1 VVCNKKVVES
11 LIKAGAFDSL
21 GHARR
26 GLLAVHADVIDAAMG
41 TKRAEAVGQ
50 FDLFGSMDDETSGPG
65 LGFDVVIPSA
75 EWDKTTLLAAE
86 RDMLGLYVSD
96 HPLFGVEHVLSRLVD
111 CPVASLTADERP
123 EGSIVTIGGIVSS
136 LQRKMTKQ
144 GSPWAIATVEDL
156 EGAIEVLFFP
166 QTYQQYAMQLA
177 EDAVIC
183 VKGRLNKRD
192 DVPSLAAIEMFM
204 PDLGEA
210 LDRGPVVL
218 QIPAARC
225 TPPVVERLRE
235 VLKTH
240 PGVTEVQLQLRNGTR
255 TTVLRLD
262 ENLRVEATPALM
274 GDLKALLG
282 PSCLVG

>member
-1 VVCNKKVVES
+1 
-11 LIKAGAFDSL
+11 
-21 GHARR
+21 
-26 GLLAVHADVIDAAMG
+26 
-41 TKRAEAVGQ
+41 
-50 FDLFGSMDDETSGPG
+50 
-65 LGFDVVIPSA
+65 
-75 EWDKTTLLAAE
+75 
-86 RDMLGLYVSD
+86 
-96 HPLFGVEHVLSRLVD
+96 
-111 CPVASLTADERP
+111 
-123 EGSIVTIGGIVSS
+123 
-136 LQRKMTKQ
+136 MTKQ

-177 EDAVIC
+177 QDAVIC
-183 VKGRLNKRD
+183 VKGRLNRRD
-192 DVPSLAAIEMFM
+192 DVPTLNAIEMFL

-210 LDRGPVVL
+210 VDRGPVVL

-240 PGVTEVQLQLRNGTR
+240 PGVTEVQLQLRNGAR

-282 PSCLVG
+282 PSCLAGT